1 MKCVLIIPDG
11 CADLP
16 IESLGGVTPMS
27 YATTPTLDMLA
38 GEGLLGTSLYV
49 PKKMT
54 PGSDVATLG
63 LLGYNPK
70 KYYTGRA
77 PIEAAAQNISLGD
90 SDWAIRCNLV
100 TIDNSNKTKPVMK
113 SFSAG
118 HIASEEAAELIE
130 TLNKKLVPLSPI
142 PIRFHSGVSY
152 RNLCIASNC
161 KTRFSKSTLT
171 YPPHDYADKPINSA
185 APTGD
190 GSRVLQTLMKESQ
203 KIFENHPV
211 NIKRIKESKLP
222 ATQIWLWG
230 LGQKPIIPN
239 FGVQFDQPEM
249 KCAMIT
255 AVDLL
260 KGIANL
266 IGWTNIIVPNITGY
280 VDTDYAAKGK
290 YAVNAIKEYDLV
302 CVHIEATDEA
312 GHEGNVEKKIYA
324 LEQIDKHIVKPI
336 YESLKNCGDEWRI
349 LVTPD
354 HPTPVANKT
363 HTSEFVP
370 WLLAGSNI
378 IKSKTKDGYNEK
390 SAEKN
395 AKFTFKEGWKMMNLL
410 VR

>member
-16 IESLGGVTPMS
+16 VESLGGCTPMS
-27 YATTPTLDMLA
+27 YAQIPTLDMLVR
-38 GEGLLGTSLYV
+38 EGVIGRSLYV
-49 PKKMT
+49 PSGMP

-63 LLGYNPK
+63 LLGYHPK

-77 PIEAAAQNISLGD
+77 PIEAAAQNIQLD
-90 SDWAIRCNLV
+90 DNDWAIRCNFV
-100 TIDNSNKTKPVMK
+100 TIDNTRKTKPIMK

-118 HIASEEAAELIE
+118 HITSEEAAALIE
-130 TLNKKLVPLSPI
+130 SLNSEIVPLSPI
-142 PIRFHSGVSY
+142 PIHFHSGVSY
-152 RNLCIASNC
+152 RNLCIARDC
-161 KTRFSKSTLT
+161 KTSFSKTTKT

-185 APTGD
+185 MPTGT
-190 GSRVLQTLMKESQ
+190 GNNILRMLMNESQ
-203 KIFENHPV
+203 KILANHPV
-211 NIKRIKESKLP
+211 NIERIKSDKLP

-230 LGQKPIIPN
+230 LGQKPKFPN
-239 FGVQFDQPEM
+239 FGIQFDQPEM

-260 KGIANL
+260 RGIATL

-280 VDTDYAAKGK
+280 VDTDYEAKGR
-290 YAVNAIKEYDLV
+290 YAINAIKEYDLV

-312 GHEGNVEKKIYA
+312 GHEGSAEKKVYA
-324 LEQIDKHIVKPI
+324 IEQIDEKIVKPI
-336 YESLKNCGDEWRI
+336 HEALKTCGDEWRI

-354 HPTPVANKT
+354 HPTPVICKT
-363 HTSEFVP
+363 HTSELVP

-378 IKSKTKDGYNEK
+378 IKTGVTDGYNEN
-390 SAEKN
+390 SAIKN
-395 AKFTFKEGWKMMNLL
+395 AKYIFKDGWKMMNLL